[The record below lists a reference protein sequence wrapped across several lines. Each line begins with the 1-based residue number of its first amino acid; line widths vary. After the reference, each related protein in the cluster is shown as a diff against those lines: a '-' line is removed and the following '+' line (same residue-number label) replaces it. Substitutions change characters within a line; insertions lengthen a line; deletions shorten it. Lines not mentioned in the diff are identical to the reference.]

1 LKISFKVEN
10 KVRHT
15 LQYIYCNCN
24 DSELSLR
31 IQVKHLTEL
40 NGDVLSTRLGFNKLW
55 DEILAISESMAKC
68 HTNLH
73 HFQIKFG
80 FVLGAILKFRLANNI
95 LKQPEFISVPMRSFS
110 PSFIVLYLSPDTKH
124 I

>member
-1 LKISFKVEN
+1 
-10 KVRHT
+10 
-15 LQYIYCNCN
+15 
-24 DSELSLR
+24 
-31 IQVKHLTEL
+31 
-40 NGDVLSTRLGFNKLW
+40 
-55 DEILAISESMAKC
+55 MAKC

-80 FVLGAILKFRLANNI
+80 FVLGAIVKFRLANNI
-95 LKQPEFISVPMRSFS
+95 LKQPEFISAPMRSFS